1 MHCYGARLSRLMV
14 IAGVV
19 GGAMIVGDGLP
30 SAIRPVWADSP
41 ASGTSSS
48 SNPSSSAATSA
59 AAQSEP
65 SPPIREAP
73 RPLPAA
79 EAGIGRL
86 IPDVVCTDSQGRTV
100 RLAELVAGTP
110 WTVFAF
116 TNGTCPLCRKYA
128 PVLARLEKEY
138 TPRGV
143 TFIFVNPTQKEKPG
157 DTPFSGRYLLDGSGA
172 LQASLG
178 ANSTT
183 EVFVLDRRRTLRY
196 RGAVD
201 DQYGLGYALDAPR
214 QRYLAAALDA
224 LLAGR
229 SPTIA
234 ATTAPGC
241 VLENDRPAS
250 VPHVPLT
257 YHARIER
264 ILQVHCLECHRQG
277 GVAPFSLETYEDVVA
292 HRGMIRRVVMEGRMP
307 PWFAAPPPPGQHSPF
322 LNDRRLPEA
331 DRRDLLTWLASDR
344 PKGDPADAPLP
355 LQFSSGWTIGQPDVI
370 YQLPRPIPVKA
381 EGTMPYQNVFIDTD
395 FEEDRWVQALEVQP
409 TAREVVHHVLV
420 FTLPPGS
427 RRLVGG
433 ETTGF
438 FAAYVPGNNKLIYP
452 PGYAKKLPKK
462 AVLRFQIHYT
472 PNGKAVM
479 DQTRLGLIFAKEK
492 PQYEVQVAAIANLGF
507 RIPPG
512 AENHEVSARL
522 PVPFDVRLLAMF
534 PHAHLRGKSARYELR
549 TPDGTTTTLLHVPR
563 YDFNWQLEYRL
574 AQPLAIPRG
583 STLIYRAWYDNSLN
597 NPANPDP
604 TRTVRWGEQTYD
616 EMHLGYVE
624 YVVEGLTGRIALLR
638 GGLGG
643 NPGGPP
649 PADVRFPPDGIPIP
663 ERFQRLFQRFDTNG
677 DKRIDPKEF
686 EQLPPFLQN
695 GVLEY
700 LRSNRQPANPEKD

>member
-1 MHCYGARLSRLMV
+1 
-14 IAGVV
+14 
-19 GGAMIVGDGLP
+19 
-30 SAIRPVWADSP
+30 
-41 ASGTSSS
+41 
-48 SNPSSSAATSA
+48 
-59 AAQSEP
+59 
-65 SPPIREAP
+65 
-73 RPLPAA
+73 
-79 EAGIGRL
+79 L
-86 IPDVVCTDSQGRTV
+86 IPDVACGDSQGRTV
-100 RLAELVAGTP
+100 RLAELVAGSP
-110 WTVFAF
+110 WTVLAF
-116 TNGTCPLCRKYA
+116 TNATCPLCRKYA
-128 PVLARLEKEY
+128 PVLARLEKDY
-138 TPRGV
+138 ASRGV
-143 TFIFVNPTQKEKPG
+143 AFVFVNPTQKDKPG
-157 DTPFSGRYLLDGSGA
+157 DVPFAGRYLLDTQGKLRA
-172 LQASLG
+172 ALG
-178 ANSTT
+178 ATSTT
-183 EVFVLDRRRTLRY
+183 EVFVLDQRRTLRY

-201 DQYGLGYALDAPR
+201 DQYGLGYALEAPR

-229 SPTIA
+229 APPVA

-241 VLENDRPAS
+241 VLEREEAAAAPA
-250 VPHVPLT
+250 VPLT

-277 GVAPFSLETYEDVVA
+277 GVAPFSLETYDDVAA
-292 HRGMIRRVVMEGRMP
+292 HRGMIRRVVMDGRMP
-307 PWFAAPPPPGQHSPF
+307 PWLAAPPPAGQPSPF

-331 DRRDLLTWLASDR
+331 DRRDLLAWLASDR
-344 PKGDPADAPLP
+344 PQGDPADAPLP
-355 LQFSSGWTIGQPDVI
+355 LRFTPGWTIGQPDVI
-370 YQLPRPIPVKA
+370 YQLPQPIAVKA

-395 FEEDRWVQALEVQP
+395 FDEDRWVQALEVQP

-427 RRLVGG
+427 RRIVGG

-472 PNGKAVM
+472 PNGKATT

-492 PQYEVQVAAIANLGF
+492 PRYEVQVAAIANLGF

-522 PVPFDVRLLAMF
+522 PVPFDVRLLALF
-534 PHAHLRGKSARYELR
+534 PHAHLRGKAARYELR

-563 YDFNWQLEYRL
+563 YDFNWQLEYRF
-574 AQPLAIPRG
+574 AQPVPVPRG
-583 STLIYRAWYDNSLN
+583 STLIYRAWYDNSAN

-604 TRTVRWGEQTYD
+604 SRTVRWGEQTYD

-624 YVVEGLTGRIALLR
+624 YVVDGLTGRMALLQ

-649 PADVRFPPDGIPIP
+649 PADVRFPPEGVPIP

-677 DKRIDPKEF
+677 DKRIDSKEF

-700 LRSNRQPANPEKD
+700 LRANPPPESPNKKD

>member
-1 MHCYGARLSRLMV
+1 MDRRGTRRSGRIGGLLG
-14 IAGVV
+14 GVLLV
-19 GGAMIVGDGLP
+19 GGALLVL
-30 SAIRPVWADSP
+30 RPVWADPPS
-41 ASGTSSS
+41 AGAASSS
-48 SNPSSSAATSA
+48 GSSVA
-59 AAQSEP
+59 AAPAE
-65 SPPIREAP
+65 SPPSLREAP

-86 IPDVVCTDSQGRTV
+86 IPDAACRDSQGRTV
-100 RLAELVAGTP
+100 RLTELVAGSP
-110 WTVFAF
+110 WTVLAF
-116 TNGTCPLCRKYA
+116 TNATCPLCRKYA

-138 TPRGV
+138 APRGV
-143 TFIFVNPTQKEKPG
+143 AFVFVNPTQKDKP
-157 DTPFSGRYLLDGSGA
+157 DDVPFAGRYLLDTPGKLRA
-172 LQASLG
+172 ALG
-178 ANSTT
+178 ATSTT
-183 EVFVLDRRRTLRY
+183 EVFVLDQRRTLRY

-201 DQYGLGYALDAPR
+201 DQYGLGYALESPR
-214 QRYLAAALDA
+214 QRYLAAALDE

-229 SPTIA
+229 SPTVA

-241 VLENDRPAS
+241 VLEKEEAAS
-250 VPHVPLT
+250 APTVPLT

-264 ILQVHCLECHRQG
+264 IIQVHCLECHRQG
-277 GVAPFSLETYEDVVA
+277 GVAPFSLETYDDVAA

-307 PWFAAPPPPGQHSPF
+307 PWLAAPPPAGQPSPF

-331 DRRDLLTWLASDR
+331 DRRDLLAWLASDR
-344 PKGDPADAPLP
+344 PQGDPADAPLP
-355 LQFSSGWTIGQPDVI
+355 LRFASGWTIGQPDVI
-370 YQLPRPIPVKA
+370 YQLPQPIAVKA
-381 EGTMPYQNVFIDTD
+381 EGTMPYQNVFIDTE

-427 RRLVGG
+427 RRIVGG

-472 PNGKAVM
+472 PNGKPTT

-492 PQYEVQVAAIANLGF
+492 PRYEVQVAAIANLGF

-522 PVPFDVRLLAMF
+522 PVPFDVRLLALF
-534 PHAHLRGKSARYELR
+534 PHAHLRGKAARYELR
-549 TPDGTTTTLLHVPR
+549 TPDGTVTTLLHVPR
-563 YDFNWQLEYRL
+563 YDFNWQLEYRF
-574 AQPLAIPRG
+574 AQPVAVPRG
-583 STLIYRAWYDNSLN
+583 STLIYRAWYDNSAN

-624 YVVEGLTGRIALLR
+624 YVVDGLAGRMALLQ

-649 PADVRFPPDGIPIP
+649 PADVRFPPEGVPIP

-700 LRSNRQPANPEKD
+700 LRANPPPAPPDKKD